1 MFVPARRYADI
12 ATMNPDL
19 REVKLAY
26 APAATSMEYAIHGRF
41 KKPPVNGIEL
51 GNGVWGCWYMTLK
64 QLVLDLNKEDTT
76 ELLKQF
82 ESDLAEAREDAIN
95 GIDLD
100 NLEEDDDE

>member
-1 MFVPARRYADI
+1 
-12 ATMNPDL
+12 MNPDL

-64 QLVLDLNKEDTT
+64 QLVRDLNKEDTT